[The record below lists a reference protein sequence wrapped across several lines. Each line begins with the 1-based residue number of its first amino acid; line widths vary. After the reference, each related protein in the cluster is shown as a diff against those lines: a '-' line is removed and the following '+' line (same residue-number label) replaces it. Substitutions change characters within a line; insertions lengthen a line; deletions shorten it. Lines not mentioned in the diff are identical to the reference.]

1 MMLYLTS
8 LINKLKRKKGAKQN
22 IKTCINF
29 DVSLCSTSLGGLAH
43 ATVTGLPAETVGPA
57 ESTSAAE
64 VLPPHTTPSRGF
76 GKEVSFV
83 SFLPC

>member
-1 MMLYLTS
+1 MK
-8 LINKLKRKKGAKQN
+8 I
-22 IKTCINF
+22 CINF
-29 DVSLCSTSLGGLAH
+29 DISLCSTSLGGLAH

-64 VLPPHTTPSRGF
+64 VLPPHTTLPQGF

-83 SFLPC
+83 SFLIC